1 MRNKRRK
8 RAFIAFGIV
17 FLIFIHAAWATT
29 RLRRVSRDTNF
40 SQAKNV
46 ASFHKEVDKNSK
58 WRETMETRV
67 FSAEKVDV
75 ESLFAPVY
83 PSELPTNLGSRNTR
97 LMWLATRGNSTGVE
111 DSWLLPA
118 PVNRH
123 DLRSFKRRPVP
134 YSGCMWTGD
143 GNSCTWSE
151 MSATVVVYENIKTP
165 PRESLGVCGYTGKSD
180 LITEPTTAGEM
191 MNAYLCLLTSR
202 NRLISHTLLTV

>member
-1 MRNKRRK
+1 MGTFLKDIGAKNHEKASQLGARGLERNRAGVSNRAEPAENRRAQRRHRLGRHTRNPASKSNGRLESGVDLFGRASRGSCAEPSGKIMRNKRRK

-97 LMWLATRGNSTGVE
+97 LMWLATEETQQVWRI
-111 DSWLLPA
+111 A
-118 PVNRH
+118 
-123 DLRSFKRRPVP
+123 
-134 YSGCMWTGD
+134 GC
-143 GNSCTWSE
+143 C
-151 MSATVVVYENIKTP
+151 
-165 PRESLGVCGYTGKSD
+165 
-180 LITEPTTAGEM
+180 
-191 MNAYLCLLTSR
+191 
-202 NRLISHTLLTV
+202 RLQ